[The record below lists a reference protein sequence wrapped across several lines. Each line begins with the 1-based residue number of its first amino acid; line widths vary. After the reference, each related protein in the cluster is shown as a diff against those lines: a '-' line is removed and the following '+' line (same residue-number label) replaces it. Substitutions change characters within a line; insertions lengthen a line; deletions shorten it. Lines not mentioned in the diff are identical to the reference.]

1 MLNGHNDQ
9 MIKQLDHCVLTT
21 ADEPACIHF
30 YESVLGMTVERFG
43 DNRLAFRFGEQ
54 KINVHRWGHEFE
66 PKAHRPT
73 PGSLDLC
80 FITQIP
86 LVTVI
91 DRLQQHDWPILEGP
105 VERTG
110 ACGPIR
116 SVYVRD
122 PDSNLIELSEALYS

>member
-1 MLNGHNDQ
+1 
-9 MIKQLDHCVLTT
+9 MIEQLDHCVLTT
-21 ADEPACIHF
+21 ADEAACIHF

-43 DNRLAFRFGEQ
+43 ANRLAFRFGEQ
-54 KINVHRWGHEFE
+54 KINVHRFGQEFE
-66 PKAHRPT
+66 PKAHQPT

-91 DRLQQHDWPILEGP
+91 DRLQQHAWPILEGP

-122 PDSNLIELSEALYS
+122 PDLNLIELSERLYS